1 MKLPGILKTVDKIT
15 DVVEKAVPD
24 KDKRNELIYNISLVL
39 MQSEVAKYVRAV
51 LAILTAVSCLFL
63 GDKMTIDA
71 DTQKYILMAVF
82 GFYFLDY
89 LKGMFGNK
97 K

>member
-51 LAILTAVSCLFL
+51 FPAF
-63 GDKMTIDA
+63 
-71 DTQKYILMAVF
+71 F
-82 GFYFLDY
+82 
-89 LKGMFGNK
+89 
-97 K
+97 